1 MTHTI
6 WTVGHSTRALEQFI
20 GLITS
25 HGIEAIADVR
35 RFPMSRRYP
44 HFNAETLRIALASR
58 DIDYVSITTLG
69 GRRRPEP
76 ASVNTGWRNAGFRGY
91 ADHTASEEFAEGL
104 LELLSLSYAVRT
116 AVMCAEAVWWRC
128 HRALISDV
136 LCSLGINVLHI
147 TTETNVREHVLTP
160 PARVVEGQ
168 LTYAAPADL
177 TTELALS

>member
-6 WTVGHSTRALEQFI
+6 WTVGHSTRPQEEFV
-20 GLITS
+20 GLLTS

-44 HFNAETLRIALASR
+44 HFNADSLRTGLASR
-58 DIDYVSITTLG
+58 DIDYLSITTLG

-76 ASVNTGWRNAGFRGY
+76 DSVNTGWRNAGFRGY
-91 ADHTASEEFAEGL
+91 ADHMASEEFADGL
-104 LELLSLSYAVRT
+104 LELLNISYAARS

-136 LCSLGINVLHI
+136 LCSLGMNVLHI
-147 TTETNVREHVLTP
+147 TTETNARQHVFTP
-160 PARVVEGQ
+160 PARIVDGQ

-177 TTELALS
+177 TMELALS